1 MRQKGNK
8 LREPSPLID
17 TLNSSLI
24 FEELSISFHK
34 QRQIWHQ
41 LLEDGE
47 NLLSLPGNRYNSPA
61 ALKKALHLLNKDVT
75 CSLVEVTIF
84 SSELRVHNNSYCDW
98 HSKMDDTL
106 DSSQRQPYKW
116 AVPRKSELAVME
128 QRWSLQLLQ
137 WYFNLFWSP
146 CFQFL
151 LITAAT
157 PSRLNLCLNKPK
169 LLEVI
174 RLWQGRNGKNHR
186 HRMISRFIT
195 QVRSYKFSYGH
206 IYWRCLR

>member
-84 SSELRVHNNSYCDW
+84 SSELRVHNNSYCDR

-106 DSSQRQPYKW
+106 DSSQRQP
-116 AVPRKSELAVME
+116 
-128 QRWSLQLLQ
+128 LQVS
-137 WYFNLFWSP
+137 SP
-146 CFQFL
+146 SQKR
-151 LITAAT
+151 T
-157 PSRLNLCLNKPK
+157 R
-169 LLEVI
+169 
-174 RLWQGRNGKNHR
+174 RNGTAVKFTLVTMVFQLVLIAVFSVLVDYGGHSLPPKPVSEQTKATGSNKTVAGQKR
-186 HRMISRFIT
+186 QEPPSPNDISVYYPSKI
-195 QVRSYKFSYGH
+195 
-206 IYWRCLR
+206 L